1 MKYIKKTKRISVP
14 SIIEKKWTKWLKIY
28 HEVNASLENRGKL
41 EQYRNNLKKKLEDAS
56 IFTKDERLHE
66 NAKHVIG
73 DLFDEVILRRMPS
86 LKDEIVFHKD
96 RVIIEKISEQ
106 YVRCFYSEGSVF
118 IRYEGKHT
126 PVFNCSEYV
135 TYANVEYLG
144 ARLFLMKNN
153 EIIS

>member
-1 MKYIKKTKRISVP
+1 MKYIKKTKRIPVP
-14 SIIEKKWTKWLKIY
+14 SKIEKKWTKWLKIY
-28 HEVNASLENRGKL
+28 REVDACLENRAQL
-41 EQYRNNLKKKLEDAS
+41 EQYRDTLKKKLEDAS
-56 IFTKDERLHE
+56 IFTKDERLRE

-86 LKDEIVFHKD
+86 LENKIIFQRD
-96 RVIIEKISEQ
+96 RVIIEKMSEQ

-153 EIIS
+153 EITS